1 MDLIDFGVLP
11 YQLFNRNFPTRI
23 YKNKFNTK
31 KDMLNELRKLN
42 LNLFNE
48 EHIGEIYSP
57 LESFICKGRTLI
69 NNNYI
74 KIIDPKEH
82 LNILENFG
90 VNNNYLTKIEN
101 SLNKIIFYKS
111 FGNINLKKTEF
122 YDSSIIDYYF
132 VGDIFGTVFIY
143 SLVEYK
149 ESKDKEK
156 EKEKNEKEDD
166 VNKLF
171 SLDSF
176 EIINNGNKESLVYME
191 SDQSKNKKE
200 FYNLKGKENIIPITK
215 VNKIVFTFQLK
226 LIKKLNDHFKE
237 IKFIDF
243 NPRLNVF
250 LSYSLDNFI
259 NIYIFPKLKLI
270 NAINT
275 NLFKKD
281 DINPFDE
288 VVLVSYP
295 FPLIVCHNKKYIYL
309 LSINGE
315 LIKKKELEINKKILY
330 IIDKNLGL
338 FHDKVEIVDSEGNLK
353 SIFNDI
359 KDDKDEEID
368 PEGNVKPSSN
378 DNKDKILSTS
388 EDKVKDKSNNKNNK

>member
-1 MDLIDFGVLP
+1 MSNFLWTMRKKLEEEKNLNKWIDLIFGVNQILYVSKAKKYKYYEESSELKFKNIKKYFDDPIKMDLIDFGVLP

-23 YKNKFNTK
+23 YKNKYNTK
-31 KDMLNELRKLN
+31 KEMLNELRKLN

-149 ESKDKEK
+149 EPKDKEKEK

-226 LIKKLNDHFKE
+226 LIKKLNYYFK
-237 IKFIDF
+237 
-243 NPRLNVF
+243 
-250 LSYSLDNFI
+250 
-259 NIYIFPKLKLI
+259 
-270 NAINT
+270 
-275 NLFKKD
+275 
-281 DINPFDE
+281 
-288 VVLVSYP
+288 
-295 FPLIVCHNKKYIYL
+295 
-309 LSINGE
+309 
-315 LIKKKELEINKKILY
+315 
-330 IIDKNLGL
+330 
-338 FHDKVEIVDSEGNLK
+338 
-353 SIFNDI
+353 
-359 KDDKDEEID
+359 
-368 PEGNVKPSSN
+368 
-378 DNKDKILSTS
+378 
-388 EDKVKDKSNNKNNK
+388 